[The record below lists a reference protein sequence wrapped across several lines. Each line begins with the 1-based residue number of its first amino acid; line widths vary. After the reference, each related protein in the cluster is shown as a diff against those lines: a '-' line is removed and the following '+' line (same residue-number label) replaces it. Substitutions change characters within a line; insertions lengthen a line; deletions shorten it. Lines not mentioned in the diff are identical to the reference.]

1 MRVETPPNSPN
12 PSLLKLVVPC
22 LYCHRNDFARR
33 NQPSKRWAGA
43 SDESEEE
50 SIVGVPVLALFVSSI
65 ADLQRERPSLTEN
78 VKLAGR
84 GIRRLVTLFTP
95 VARLVAE
102 YDRRHHQMMEHGLFE
117 EDIDLT
123 DPRAV
128 AVKAE

>member
-1 MRVETPPNSPN
+1 
-12 PSLLKLVVPC
+12 
-22 LYCHRNDFARR
+22 
-33 NQPSKRWAGA
+33 
-43 SDESEEE
+43 
-50 SIVGVPVLALFVSSI
+50 VGVPALALFVSSI
-65 ADLQRERPSLTEN
+65 TDLQHERPSLTEN

-84 GIRRLVTLFTP
+84 GIRRLVTLFAP

-117 EDIDLT
+117 EDIDPT